1 MSKNTL
7 PEFTPELRVIAPGTA
22 SNRLMVVFDTSTDL
36 DLKRS
41 PRVVI
46 VDTEGV
52 TNFWTEVTDIAT
64 EERVVRA
71 LYRGQINL
79 LTKKGEAAPVT
90 YLLADFELEVDAVG
104 KPDKSGKSAFPP
116 VLEIEQLVRQ
126 GVADAFTEASLEM
139 VYRNAGPA
147 QAAQA
152 YEQAPAGGSG
162 WHTRPAMAYAGVA
175 TGPAFSAGSNRAV
188 GARKG
193 WSKKMYWF
201 VGLMVLLLL
210 AAAIKIM
217 ASSADPVQSAVN
229 KALAND
235 PRARDEQI
243 EITRNTLK
251 EMGLDPGKNGD
262 LGCLAAP

>member
-126 GVADAFTEASLEM
+126 GVADAFTRSRCEFRSKT
-139 VYRNAGPA
+139 P
-147 QAAQA
+147 
-152 YEQAPAGGSG
+152 PGSG
-162 WHTRPAMAYAGVA
+162 TSNPNKQLGDWQARLASSFRWQGTHRDSRSNQAGRWTGRIQGREGRPRRHPLRHHRPAL
-175 TGPAFSAGSNRAV
+175 P
-188 GARKG
+188 
-193 WSKKMYWF
+193 
-201 VGLMVLLLL
+201 LL
-210 AAAIKIM
+210 
-217 ASSADPVQSAVN
+217 PQRVPQN
-229 KALAND
+229 
-235 PRARDEQI
+235 P
-243 EITRNTLK
+243 
-251 EMGLDPGKNGD
+251 
-262 LGCLAAP
+262 